1 MFAPQP
7 LIAGRPLALVIDD
20 SEQIRKDARRIVESL
35 GFEARSAADGEEA
48 LLLCRAM
55 MPVLILVDWMMPG
68 MGGLDF
74 VKALRAFP
82 ESRRATVIFLSGNS
96 RPRDIHLAMRSGA
109 SEYLIKPFDR
119 DLLSFKLAQVGL
131 IAA

>member
-1 MFAPQP
+1 MDAPQP

-20 SEQIRKDARRIVESL
+20 SEQIRTHAGRIVESL
-35 GFEARSAADGEEA
+35 GFEARTAPDGEEA
-48 LLLCRAM
+48 LLLCRAK

-74 VKALRAFP
+74 VRALRALP

-109 SEYLIKPFDR
+109 SEYLIKPFDS